1 MSKNTETHLEI
12 LAEEN
17 EKLEKLTALLN
28 QTVLRYEEAIKN
40 ALKAEI
46 STKRLEE
53 VIEIWNEMFNNQ
65 KKQIEFLKE
74 NQLKENDTHRKVTY
88 VLLGII
94 VIILI
99 FKII

>member
-1 MSKNTETHLEI
+1 MSNNTETHLEI

-65 KKQIEFLKE
+65 KKQIEFLKT
-74 NQLKENDTHRKVTY
+74 NQLKENDRHRKVTY

-94 VIILI
+94 IIILI

>member
-1 MSKNTETHLEI
+1 MSKNTETLLEI
-12 LAEEN
+12 LTEEN
-17 EKLEKLTALLN
+17 EKLEKLTALQN

-53 VIEIWNEMFNNQ
+53 VIEIWNEMFTNQ
-65 KKQIEFLKE
+65 KKQIEFLKT
-74 NQLKENDTHRKVTY
+74 NQLKENDRHRIVTY

-94 VIILI
+94 IIILI

>member
-1 MSKNTETHLEI
+1 MSKNTETLLEI
-12 LAEEN
+12 LTEEN
-17 EKLEKLTALLN
+17 EKLEKLTALQN

-53 VIEIWNEMFNNQ
+53 VIEIWNEMFNKQ

-88 VLLGII
+88 LLLGII
-94 VIILI
+94 AIILI

>member
-1 MSKNTETHLEI
+1 MSKNTETLLEI
-12 LAEEN
+12 LTEEN
-17 EKLEKLTALLN
+17 EKLEKLTALQN
-28 QTVLRYEEAIKN
+28 QTVLRYEEAIKI

-94 VIILI
+94 AIILI